1 MPLILPPTQ
10 GQIGPDLARMRV
22 VWAFASL
29 LLATA
34 FAPSA
39 RAALS
44 AEELAKLAQNPIANL
59 VSVPFQ
65 NNTNLNYGPEGGTQ
79 NILNIQPVIPVTLN
93 RDWNLI
99 TRTIFPLVWLP
110 DLSPQTDATFGLG
123 DTQFS
128 AFLSPSDASSGW
140 IWGVGAIAQLPTHTE
155 KVLGNANWGLG
166 PTAVVLHLAKGDPW
180 VYGMLINNV
189 WSLGTAS
196 DAPAYNNGLIQPFV
210 NYNLPGGTYISSSP
224 IVTVD
229 WEAEGEQWTVPVGA
243 AIGHIFHLGRL
254 PVNTQI
260 GGYYNVVRP
269 EDGPDWQIRFQMQLM
284 FPK

>member
-1 MPLILPPTQ
+1 MSLILPSPL
-10 GQIGPDLARMRV
+10 GQMRLAAA
-22 VWAFASL
+22 WAFVALSFPL
-29 LLATA
+29 A
-34 FAPSA
+34 FAPPA
-39 RAALS
+39 HAALS

-254 PVNTQI
+254 PVNTQL

>member
-254 PVNTQI
+254 PVNTQL
-260 GGYYNVVRP
+260 GGYHNVVRP